1 MKFSEV
7 GDLLKKKAKKDGK
20 VKDLMEKLQKGEL
33 THKEVLRKLEERKL
47 VEQEAWEII
56 PWVVYFVLWLLPVV
70 SSRLKLDLLVFFAQL
85 PSISFPSIVIYII
98 FVPLVIGTIFL
109 VWAAH
114 SHYTRGGLKKV
125 GETIFLYK
133 EGPYRIMRHPG
144 AFGGLIWPVLLPIVL
159 SAYIPFTLLSVGAM
173 LTMIIYAYLG
183 LNLEEKLDIEKWGSD
198 YQQYMKE
205 VPKINFI
212 LGIWRLRLQ
221 KKG

>member
-1 MKFSEV
+1 MERKRE
-7 GDLLKKKAKKDGK
+7 KEGK
-20 VKDLMEKLQKGEL
+20 VKDVVEKLKRGEI
-33 THKEVLRKLEERKL
+33 TSKDAFKELGKRGLLESER
-47 VEQEAWEII
+47 WEII

-70 SSRLKLDLLVFFAQL
+70 SSQLKLDFLAVFVQL
-85 PSISFPSIVIYII
+85 PSISFPSIVIYVML
-98 FVPLVIGTIFL
+98 VPLVIGTVFL

-125 GETIFLYK
+125 DETIFLYK
-133 EGPYRIMRHPG
+133 EGPYQLMRHPG

-183 LNLEEKLDIEKWGSD
+183 INVEEKLDIEKWGSD
-198 YQQYMKE
+198 YQQYIKE

-212 LGIWRLRLQ
+212 VGIWRLRLQ
-221 KKG
+221 KKR

>member
-1 MKFSEV
+1 V
-7 GDLLKKKAKKDGK
+7 GDLFCALVASCG
-20 VKDLMEKLQKGEL
+20 VKSI
-33 THKEVLRKLEERKL
+33 
-47 VEQEAWEII
+47 EIRFFG
-56 PWVVYFVLWLLPVV
+56 VFCSTAVYLISIYWNLCYVC
-70 SSRLKLDLLVFFAQL
+70 SSGDWN
-85 PSISFPSIVIYII
+85 
-98 FVPLVIGTIFL
+98 GFL

-125 GETIFLYK
+125 DETIFLYK

-144 AFGGLIWPVLLPIVL
+144 AFGGLMWPVLLPIVL

-183 LNLEEKLDIEKWGSD
+183 LYLEEKLDIEKWGSE

>member
-1 MKFSEV
+1 MLGITGDESEKEGKV
-7 GDLLKKKAKKDGK
+7 NDLVEKLERGEITSKDALKELKKRG
-20 VKDLMEKLQKGEL
+20 L
-33 THKEVLRKLEERKL
+33 LEPET
-47 VEQEAWEII
+47 WEII
-56 PWVVYFVLWLLPVV
+56 PWVAYFALWLLPFV
-70 SSRLKLDLLVFFAQL
+70 SSQLKLDFLAFFAQL
-85 PSISFPSIVIYII
+85 PSISFPSIVIYVM
-98 FVPLVIGTIFL
+98 FVPLVIGTVFL

-125 GETIFLYK
+125 DETIFLYK

-144 AFGGLIWPVLLPIVL
+144 AFGGLMWPVLLPIVL

-183 LNLEEKLDIEKWGSD
+183 LYLEEKLDIEKWGSE